1 MKKIT
6 LPLILI
12 VILVIYI
19 LGGFAIVTAFVRNVY
34 RVDSLTQENV
44 LLRSNNIA
52 LLQNKIKDNNKPKE
66 VEVQAACP
74 SEDVQILIG
83 PALIQIP
90 EGFFDGEENKI
101 TPEEIEEDNNDL
113 APTLEDA
120 YKEYREREKRRMGI

>member
-19 LGGFAIVTAFVRNVY
+19 LGGFATVFVRNNVY
-34 RVDSLTQENV
+34 RVDSLIQENV
-44 LLRSNNIA
+44 LFRSNNIA

>member
-19 LGGFAIVTAFVRNVY
+19 LGGFATVFVRNNVY
-34 RVDSLTQENV
+34 RVDSLIQENV
-44 LLRSNNIA
+44 LFRSNNIA

-66 VEVQAACP
+66 VEVQACP
-74 SEDVQILIG
+74 SEDVQVLIQTPVG
-83 PALIQIP
+83 PMAIQIP

-101 TPEEIEEDNNDL
+101 TPEEDNNDL
-113 APTLEDA
+113 APTPEEA